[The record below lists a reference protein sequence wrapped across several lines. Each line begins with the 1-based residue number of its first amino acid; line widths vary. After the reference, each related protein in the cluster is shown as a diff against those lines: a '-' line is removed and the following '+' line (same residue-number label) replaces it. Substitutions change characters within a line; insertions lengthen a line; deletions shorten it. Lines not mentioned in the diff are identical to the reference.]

1 MQSTHLSYRALESLL
16 RKIKTLAPEE
26 INSYELS
33 DKDELE
39 QLQYKAIKKVYGTRG
54 KEMVDSLKKYPA
66 VAIPVVLAR
75 LKQKDIEW
83 SKAKREWN
91 KVWRQINERNYH
103 KSLDHMGSFF
113 KADEKKFLSA
123 KSLLQDVAK
132 AMDPTTAVPSQLHFE
147 FKYPHIFDDIK
158 RLMQVTFEKSIGR
171 TDREKADKL
180 VKQVFTELFSLNP
193 RRAEDSASD
202 VKPLNT
208 AGTATTPRV
217 VFLGNDN
224 HYLLF
229 RYIQVLYQR
238 LERAREMSAIPL
250 NQTGNWSVMKDVENG
265 NASNI
270 VSIKTDERMEVDST
284 RELAIG
290 TTMLSNVPVVQPLDE
305 EQTMGRYN
313 KFMDELVKLISGAIE
328 QGQFE
333 DEARLALGTG
343 SFMLFT
349 LDKVVAYLCKQVHVV
364 LGDQQAE
371 QLLGLY
377 SYEFVR
383 TQEGTANEQ
392 VYINNAAQLLQHGR
406 CYLFAFDAVS
416 TAQRRFDTR
425 DTHLAAQKRAGAAPS
440 LHLTIEYIALE
451 GGKATKVDVKALP
464 PNDNSGAGSGAGNNN
479 STGFNHGNAPSGP
492 SNGSPSN
499 SSGGNSSPSG
509 NGSMPPASTLSY
521 TARELEQWSRY
532 TNQLLLADHPHHII
546 THLFLHRNLK
556 KNKKNVDK
564 VFANIQVHNDLGS
577 MIDVRTLKPR
587 YVEHTEDWFYRPK
600 SAQRAARAGAKRA
613 FSPSL
618 FNKMKS

>member
-1 MQSTHLSYRALESLL
+1 M
-16 RKIKTLAPEE
+16 RKIKTLTPEE

-113 KADEKKFLSA
+113 KQDEKKFLSP
-123 KSLLQDVAK
+123 KTLLQDVAK
-132 AMDPTTAVPSQLHFE
+132 AMDPSSAVPSQLNFE
-147 FKYPHIFDDIK
+147 FKHSHIFDDIK

-180 VKQVFTELFSLNP
+180 VKQVFSELFSLNP
-193 RRAEDSASD
+193 HRVEDSASD

-208 AGTATTPRV
+208 AGTSSTNTSRI

-224 HYLLF
+224 QYLLF

-250 NQTGNWSVMKDVENG
+250 NQSGNWSVMKDVENG
-265 NASNI
+265 TTSNI

-284 RELAIG
+284 RELAVG

-305 EQTMGRYN
+305 EQTMQRYN
-313 KFMDELVKLISGAIE
+313 KFMDELVKLISGAVE

-349 LDKVVAYLCKQVHVV
+349 LDKVVGYLCKQVHVV
-364 LGDQQAE
+364 LGDAQAD

-377 SYEFVR
+377 NYEFAR
-383 TQEGTANEQ
+383 TQEGNANEQ
-392 VYINNAAQLLQHGR
+392 VYINNAAQLLQNGR
-406 CYLFAFDAVS
+406 CYLFAFEVVS
-416 TAQRRFDTR
+416 HCAEYLTR
-425 DTHLAAQKRAGAAPS
+425 
-440 LHLTIEYIALE
+440 
-451 GGKATKVDVKALP
+451 V
-464 PNDNSGAGSGAGNNN
+464 NS
-479 STGFNHGNAPSGP
+479 
-492 SNGSPSN
+492 
-499 SSGGNSSPSG
+499 
-509 NGSMPPASTLSY
+509 
-521 TARELEQWSRY
+521 
-532 TNQLLLADHPHHII
+532 HI
-546 THLFLHRNLK
+546 FHRTR
-556 KNKKNVDK
+556 
-564 VFANIQVHNDLGS
+564 QCC
-577 MIDVRTLKPR
+577 T
-587 YVEHTEDWFYRPK
+587 
-600 SAQRAARAGAKRA
+600 
-613 FSPSL
+613 
-618 FNKMKS
+618 